1 MPFPELVLNDAPPP
15 GADLPSRADVALFV
29 GLVPRRDA
37 PVPANVR
44 RALEEAGWAGQG
56 PFARSDEAVEALL
69 DVPVAVTSWDAFD
82 ALFGWDT
89 RQLAQGS
96 ARRLACPL
104 GLAVRSFFAEGG
116 AKAWIVRTGDPLPLL
131 PDPEVAEAD
140 VRAEK
145 RRLVSWK
152 TIAPPDAANRV
163 ALIPGLDAIGT
174 PASTGDPATWH
185 GAAHIWG
192 VEDAAMLLLPDLA
205 ELFAPPPAPL
215 ASLPEP
221 PPVPEVFKPCAVPVE
236 GLAPE
241 PRVARPNVTA
251 PRYDR
256 AAYGGWSGAIKAL
269 LDLLD
274 ASRRAG
280 HRRDVMLVASL
291 PLPRNDL
298 DLPGL
303 EGSPL
308 RLLDEPELGVG
319 KLKLHDL
326 ACIGSA
332 RLQLGYPWVAT
343 AASAVQPEG
352 IEAPEGALAGAV
364 ARSALTFGAFASA
377 ASTPLPS
384 IVSTVPELPGAEIR
398 ASLPGGV
405 ADWTGDRLCL
415 IGRKLGAM
423 ALISDATM
431 SESRDWRA
439 GGVSRLMGIILR
451 ATRWLGQDRLYE
463 PSGPRL
469 WAELQL
475 DLESFL
481 DRLWQLGALSG
492 ATAARAY
499 TVRCDETTMRQADID
514 AGRTIVSLAFTAAQ
528 PIQRIEVTLSLAD
541 AGALQM
547 AEAA

>member
-1 MPFPELVLNDAPPP
+1 MPYPELVLSDAPPP
-15 GADLPSRADVALFV
+15 GADLPNRADVALFV
-29 GLVPRRDA
+29 GLVPRRSA
-37 PVPANVR
+37 AVPANVR
-44 RALEEAGWAGQG
+44 RALEAAGWAGSG
-56 PFARSDEAVEALL
+56 LFARSDEAVEALL

-89 RQLAQGS
+89 RLLAKGG

-104 GLAVRSFFAEGG
+104 GLAVRSFFTEGG

-131 PDPEVAEAD
+131 PDPDVDEAA

-145 RRLVSWK
+145 RHLVSWK
-152 TIAPPDAANRV
+152 DDAPPDATHRV
-163 ALIPGLDAIGT
+163 TLIPGLGAVGT
-174 PASTGDPATWH
+174 PASAGDPATWH

-192 VEDAAMLLLPDLA
+192 IDDAAMLSLPDLV

-215 ASLPEP
+215 ASLPAP
-221 PPVPEVFKPCAVPVE
+221 PPVPENFKPCAVPVD

-241 PRVARPNVTA
+241 PRVARPHVTA

-256 AAYGGWSGAIKAL
+256 AAYGAWSGAIKAL
-269 LDLLD
+269 LDMLD

-280 HRRDVMLVASL
+280 HRRDVMLMASL
-291 PLPRNDL
+291 PLPRTDL

-303 EGSPL
+303 EGAPL
-308 RLLDEPELGVG
+308 RLLDEPALGFG
-319 KLKLHDL
+319 GLRLRDR

-343 AASAVQPEG
+343 AVSAAQPEG
-352 IEAPEGALAGAV
+352 VELPEGVLMGAV

-384 IVSTVPELPGAEIR
+384 VGSTVPELRGGEVR
-398 ASLPGGV
+398 ASLAGGA

-415 IGRKLGAM
+415 VGRRLGSM

-439 GGVSRLMGIILR
+439 GGVSRLMGVILR
-451 ATRWLGQDRLYE
+451 ASRWLGQDRLYE

-469 WAELQL
+469 WAELRL

-481 DRLWQLGALSG
+481 DRLWRLGALSG

-541 AGALQM
+541 AGVLQM